1 MANHESLYY
10 TTEKRSPR
18 GTGCAAPGF
27 LTRVQLHLRLQGMG
41 HELYRSADFLPVQI
55 YIYTKVTLPF
65 PSASQNG
72 CQIRSHQKLC
82 FGSTRDKPN
91 MTSCHTQR
99 EHRSSILISL
109 IMQQRLV
116 WALNHFQFNP
126 ETQMSAEW
134 FAQRQSWDHVLS
146 ARKRICADLYYNQ
159 RELRGVQ
166 CPRQMRHLDH
176 FYDQLSW
183 IE

>member
-1 MANHESLYY
+1 LLLYTRAFPILCVTPSSSGPYYRIGGVPVPTVMVGPLQPLYYLTAVAESLYH
-10 TTEKRSPR
+10 TSGKRPPR
-18 GTGCAAPGF
+18 WYGCAAPGF

-55 YIYTKVTLPF
+55 YIYTKVTLPL

-116 WALNHFQFNP
+116 
-126 ETQMSAEW
+126 
-134 FAQRQSWDHVLS
+134 
-146 ARKRICADLYYNQ
+146 
-159 RELRGVQ
+159 
-166 CPRQMRHLDH
+166 
-176 FYDQLSW
+176 
-183 IE
+183 

>member
-1 MANHESLYY
+1 MTVTPSSSWTRTTRQGGRRYSSCWSRPASVPY
-10 TTEKRSPR
+10 TIGSQQCVSTRVPQT
-18 GTGCAAPGF
+18 GTRPGTRF

-65 PSASQNG
+65 PSVSQNG

-116 WALNHFQFNP
+116 
-126 ETQMSAEW
+126 
-134 FAQRQSWDHVLS
+134 
-146 ARKRICADLYYNQ
+146 
-159 RELRGVQ
+159 
-166 CPRQMRHLDH
+166 
-176 FYDQLSW
+176 
-183 IE
+183 